1 MVDTLAPKK
10 IFTQRE
16 LDKSLTPSP
25 VTAAIMQPDK
35 NLIDL
40 APDQKMPADLIG
52 QQSDFLV
59 DPNSIMAGMQENQ
72 APGTMEREQT
82 IRSSEETTADKQTG
96 ERARRDTTQGLAS
109 RPGVMYAAEGVDKM
123 EIDRPMVVGEK
134 GPEMVVP
141 AGKNMFSVI
150 PTDQLKTLVDKVG
163 GLMKR
168 GVDTIKDRFDA
179 PTEEEIQKKLQQT
192 KEAEVIRDNI
202 LLQMEEQ
209 YGLEDMKRQ
218 AEMGLINDGGR
229 YTDPDFVPPSQ
240 KYNMKL
246 MESN

>member
-1 MVDTLAPKK
+1 MVDTLAPKRV
-10 IFTQRE
+10 FTQRE

-35 NLIDL
+35 NLVDL

-82 IRSSEETTADKQTG
+82 IRSSEETTGDKQTG
-96 ERARRDTTQGLAS
+96 QRVRRDTTQGLAS

-150 PTDQLKTLVDKVG
+150 PTDQLITLVDKVG

>member
-1 MVDTLAPKK
+1 
-10 IFTQRE
+10 
-16 LDKSLTPSP
+16 

-35 NLIDL
+35 NLVDL

-59 DPNSIMAGMQENQ
+59 DPNSIMASMQENQ

-168 GVDTIKDRFDA
+168 GVETIKDRFDA

>member
-1 MVDTLAPKK
+1 MVDTLAPKRV
-10 IFTQRE
+10 FTQRE

-35 NLIDL
+35 NLVHL
-40 APDQKMPADLIG
+40 ASDQTLPAKMIV
-52 QQSDFLV
+52 QQSDYIV
-59 DPNSIMAGMQENQ
+59 DYNSTIASMQENQ

-82 IRSSEETTADKQTG
+82 IRSSEETTGDKQTG
-96 ERARRDTTQGLAS
+96 QRVRRDTTQGLAS

>member
-1 MVDTLAPKK
+1 MVDTLAPKRV
-10 IFTQRE
+10 FTQRE

-35 NLIDL
+35 NIMDM
-40 APDQKMPADLIG
+40 APDQKMPQDLIG

-59 DPNSIMAGMQENQ
+59 DPNSIMASMQENQ

-96 ERARRDTTQGLAS
+96 QRARRDTTQGLAS

>member
-1 MVDTLAPKK
+1 MVDTLAPKRV
-10 IFTQRE
+10 FTQRE

-35 NLIDL
+35 NLVDL

-123 EIDRPMVVGEK
+123 EIDSPMVVGEK
-134 GPEMVVP
+134 DVW
-141 AGKNMFSVI
+141 
-150 PTDQLKTLVDKVG
+150 
-163 GLMKR
+163 
-168 GVDTIKDRFDA
+168 
-179 PTEEEIQKKLQQT
+179 
-192 KEAEVIRDNI
+192 
-202 LLQMEEQ
+202 
-209 YGLEDMKRQ
+209 
-218 AEMGLINDGGR
+218 
-229 YTDPDFVPPSQ
+229 
-240 KYNMKL
+240 
-246 MESN
+246 

>member
-96 ERARRDTTQGLAS
+96 QRTRRDTTQGLAS

>member
-1 MVDTLAPKK
+1 
-10 IFTQRE
+10 
-16 LDKSLTPSP
+16 
-25 VTAAIMQPDK
+25 MQPDK
-35 NLIDL
+35 NLVDL

-82 IRSSEETTADKQTG
+82 IRSSEETTGDKQTG
-96 ERARRDTTQGLAS
+96 QRVRRDTTQGLAS

>member
-1 MVDTLAPKK
+1 MVDTLAPKR

-35 NLIDL
+35 NIMDM

-59 DPNSIMAGMQENQ
+59 DPNSIMASMQENQ

-179 PTEEEIQKKLQQT
+179 PTEEEIQKKIQQT

>member
-1 MVDTLAPKK
+1 MVDTLAPKRV
-10 IFTQRE
+10 FTQRE

-35 NLIDL
+35 NLVDL

-59 DPNSIMAGMQENQ
+59 DPNSIMASMQENQ

-96 ERARRDTTQGLAS
+96 ERADRQTTQGLAS

>member
-1 MVDTLAPKK
+1 
-10 IFTQRE
+10 
-16 LDKSLTPSP
+16 
-25 VTAAIMQPDK
+25 
-35 NLIDL
+35 
-40 APDQKMPADLIG
+40 
-52 QQSDFLV
+52 
-59 DPNSIMAGMQENQ
+59 
-72 APGTMEREQT
+72 
-82 IRSSEETTADKQTG
+82 
-96 ERARRDTTQGLAS
+96 
-109 RPGVMYAAEGVDKM
+109 MYAAEGVDKM

>member
-1 MVDTLAPKK
+1 MVDTLAPKRV
-10 IFTQRE
+10 FTQRE

-35 NLIDL
+35 NLVDL

-72 APGTMEREQT
+72 APGTMGREQT
-82 IRSSEETTADKQTG
+82 IRSSEETTGDKQTG
-96 ERARRDTTQGLAS
+96 QRVRRDTTQGLAS

>member
-1 MVDTLAPKK
+1 MVDTLPPKK

-35 NLIDL
+35 NLVDL

-59 DPNSIMAGMQENQ
+59 DPNSIMASMQENQ

>member
-1 MVDTLAPKK
+1 MVDTLAPKRV
-10 IFTQRE
+10 FTQRE

-35 NLIDL
+35 NIMDM
-40 APDQKMPADLIG
+40 APDQKMPEDLIG

-109 RPGVMYAAEGVDKM
+109 RTGVMYAAEGVDKM

-192 KEAEVIRDNI
+192 KESEVIRDNI

-229 YTDPDFVPPSQ
+229 YTDPAFVPPSQ

>member
-1 MVDTLAPKK
+1 MVDTLAPKRV
-10 IFTQRE
+10 FTQRE

-35 NLIDL
+35 NLVDL

-59 DPNSIMAGMQENQ
+59 DPNSIMASMQENQ

-179 PTEEEIQKKLQQT
+179 PTAEEIQK
-192 KEAEVIRDNI
+192 
-202 LLQMEEQ
+202 
-209 YGLEDMKRQ
+209 
-218 AEMGLINDGGR
+218 
-229 YTDPDFVPPSQ
+229 
-240 KYNMKL
+240 
-246 MESN
+246 

>member
-1 MVDTLAPKK
+1 MVDTLAPKRV
-10 IFTQRE
+10 FTQRE

-35 NLIDL
+35 NLVDL

-59 DPNSIMAGMQENQ
+59 DPNSIMASMQENQ

-96 ERARRDTTQGLAS
+96 ERADRQTTQGLAS

-163 GLMKR
+163 GLMKK

>member
-1 MVDTLAPKK
+1 MVDTLAPKRV
-10 IFTQRE
+10 FTQRE

-35 NLIDL
+35 NLVDL

-59 DPNSIMAGMQENQ
+59 DPNSIMASMQENQ

-96 ERARRDTTQGLAS
+96 ERVRRDTTQGLAS

-209 YGLEDMKRQ
+209 YGLEDMKKQ